1 MIDSTPRGAR
11 RAALVLHALNMQ
23 DRQWLLQR
31 LGEAQRL
38 QLQGLLDELS
48 TLGVEVDRADIP
60 ALLAPAPLQAAP
72 VPSAAAPEPDWA
84 TWLADEPAWVL
95 DVLRGGVPASGLTV
109 APAARRAL
117 REAALRRRPPG
128 LAPSRAT
135 SPIAGEQADLLA
147 TGAPRWMR

>member
-1 MIDSTPRGAR
+1 VIDSTPRGAR
-11 RAALVLHALNMQ
+11 RAALLLHGLNIQ

-31 LGEAQRL
+31 LGEAQRQ

-60 ALLAPAPLQAAP
+60 ALLASAPLKAAP
-72 VPSAAAPEPDWA
+72 LPPAAAPEPEWA

-95 DVLRGGVPASGLTV
+95 AVLRGDEPAAGRV

-117 REAALRRRPPG
+117 REAALQRRPALPAG
-128 LAPSRAT
+128 SLAASSSA
-135 SPIAGEQADLLA
+135 SEQADLLA